1 MKNFWENYKKNL
13 KILID
18 FSKAHWKAL
27 VVICFTSSFIV
38 HAVNFVLSVYI
49 IDPKY
54 FWGDDHVF
62 PDVVVVIMVL
72 ILTEYAF
79 KKYLK
84 TKNNLDS

>member
-18 FSKAHWKAL
+18 FSKEHWKAL
-27 VVICFTSSFIV
+27 VAICFTSSFIV

-54 FWGDDHVF
+54 FWGDGHVL
-62 PDVVVVIMVL
+62 PDMVVVIMVL
-72 ILTEYAF
+72 ILTECAF